1 MVRVQWE
8 AVPREYSQQLPV
20 NPQSAS
26 FHGQLGPLA
35 DDYGMPPP
43 LSLEGCG
50 GGDVSWQPAGGEQ
63 RFDGGGVQG
72 PEQPPVE
79 LQLLGSVW
87 QQPAAAAGSTGRS
100 SCVSSGP
107 PPLPISPAP
116 PLPSSTHLES
126 IDEEPLEA
134 RLLRSRW
141 TDDAA
146 SAPWRPAAPASAT
159 QPAFGPQPR
168 PAMAAAAAAGRAIV
182 GGGGDISG
190 WSTGGPGGRG
200 PLLNAEDSS
209 RSYLSQQRAAG
220 DGLPGMDVYSS
231 AVTSGAF
238 GAAPGGRPAA
248 PCQQS
253 RLQLQPLDAPAESLR
268 SQQLHAA
275 WPQQAAAAAAPPPLP
290 RAAGLWPCRP
300 GQMAALQ
307 VAADKP
313 APAPAPEAVQPAT
326 SAPHEA
332 AEPAAEPSK
341 GAACSAKSAVGP
353 QQTAAAH
360 EVDEE
365 AKASSQPAS
374 PAPKHVHA
382 PGSSASGS
390 TGAAGAPADSPS
402 LAALLRAAYAAVDGA
417 AAGGGSGAAAS
428 ALLVADA
435 GPSGAAA
442 GCLPCTEGP
451 SLGSVG
457 AAGSPALSGGIAGS
471 GSGAAVGGASR
482 LLATDTGPPNSAVA
496 DCGPCTEDPRGA
508 AAPTVCGRPKRIPG
522 GVPSDVRFGFSLLP
536 LDLRSFSKRVDS
548 VS

>member
-1 MVRVQWE
+1 MTHAGPLDDIAPDWERRRVVRVQWE
-8 AVPREYSQQLPV
+8 AVPRKYSQQLPV
-20 NPQSAS
+20 NPQLSS

-35 DDYGMPPP
+35 DNYGMPPP
-43 LSLEGCG
+43 LSLEGG
-50 GGDVSWQPAGGEQ
+50 GSDVSWQPAGGEQ
-63 RFDGGGVQG
+63 RFDAQG

-100 SCVSSGP
+100 SCVSSRP

-116 PLPSSTHLES
+116 PPPSSTHLES

-146 SAPWRPAAPASAT
+146 SAPRRPAAPASAT

-168 PAMAAAAAAGRAIV
+168 PTMAAAAAAGRAIV

-190 WSTGGPGGRG
+190 RSTGGPGGRG

-231 AVTSGAF
+231 EVTSGAF
-238 GAAPGGRPAA
+238 DAAPGGHPAA

-253 RLQLQPLDAPAESLR
+253 RLQLQPLDAPAERLR

-275 WPQQAAAAAAPPPLP
+275 SPQQAAAAAPRPSGSGLLLQQAVAPSPPLP
-290 RAAGLWPCRP
+290 QAAGRSP
-300 GQMAALQ
+300 QAAGSGLQ
-307 VAADKP
+307 QQDVP
-313 APAPAPEAVQPAT
+313 APPLPGPE
-326 SAPHEA
+326 
-332 AEPAAEPSK
+332 EPAAN
-341 GAACSAKSAVGP
+341 
-353 QQTAAAH
+353 
-360 EVDEE
+360 
-365 AKASSQPAS
+365 ASDADAELPDA
-374 PAPKHVHA
+374 
-382 PGSSASGS
+382 
-390 TGAAGAPADSPS
+390 APALP
-402 LAALLRAAYAAVDGA
+402 
-417 AAGGGSGAAAS
+417 
-428 ALLVADA
+428 
-435 GPSGAAA
+435 A

-457 AAGSPALSGGIAGS
+457 AAGSPALSGVIAGS

-482 LLATDTGPPNSAVA
+482 LLAADTGPPNSAVA

-508 AAPTVCGRPKRIPG
+508 AALPVCGRPKRIPG
-522 GVPSDVRFGFSLLP
+522 GVPSDVRFGFFAAASGP
-536 LDLRSFSKRVDS
+536 SKLFQTC
-548 VS
+548 